1 VTEAVAESGRVT
13 LLRIT
18 GVGAG
23 FVVCIGAGLAAG
35 VWLGSRTGHSWWP
48 IVGLFAGLAAGGI
61 FAASAFRQAMKP

>member
-1 VTEAVAESGRVT
+1 VKTAVAETGRVT

-23 FVVCIGAGLAAG
+23 FVVCIGAGLALG
-35 VWLGSRTGHSWWP
+35 VWLGSLTGHSWWP
-48 IVGLFAGLAAGGI
+48 IVGLFAGLLAGGI